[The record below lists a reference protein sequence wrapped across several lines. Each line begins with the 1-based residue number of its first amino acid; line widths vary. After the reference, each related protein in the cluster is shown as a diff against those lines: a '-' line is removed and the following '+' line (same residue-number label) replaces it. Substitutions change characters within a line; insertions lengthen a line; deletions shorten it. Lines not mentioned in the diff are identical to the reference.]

1 MKSRQ
6 ELKIYLKNNKRV
18 VLSLALAIGLF
29 AILLIFDLLSK
40 HFMFKSLVVAGDSK
54 DFIPGFINFVRVENT
69 GAAWG
74 MLAGRPIILII
85 LTIVILIVYLWFYY
99 ARLKKHKN
107 NTSLLLSI
115 SVGFIT
121 GGCIGNLVDRIALG
135 YVRDFINFQF
145 MDFPVFNVADICLTI
160 GVILMIVYFIFF
172 YNREDEYL
180 QLITVHIEKF
190 RDMSE
195 IEKLENK
202 DIIRFSSEDGSEL
215 EDVESENKDLDE
227 KLEGKE
233 RLENKEQ
240 LESKDASEKTDS
252 HTENDNKDDNNSK
265 SEPKDDIKSTKSKL
279 KDGEK

>member
-1 MKSRQ
+1 
-6 ELKIYLKNNKRV
+6 
-18 VLSLALAIGLF
+18 
-29 AILLIFDLLSK
+29 
-40 HFMFKSLVVAGDSK
+40 
-54 DFIPGFINFVRVENT
+54 
-69 GAAWG
+69 
-74 MLAGRPIILII
+74 
-85 LTIVILIVYLWFYY
+85 
-99 ARLKKHKN
+99 
-107 NTSLLLSI
+107 
-115 SVGFIT
+115 
-121 GGCIGNLVDRIALG
+121 
-135 YVRDFINFQF
+135 

-172 YNREDEYL
+172 YNREDKYL

-215 EDVESENKDLDE
+215 EDIESENKDLSE

-252 HTENDNKDDNNSK
+252 HTENDNKDDNNSE
-265 SEPKDDIKSTKSKL
+265 SEQKDDIKSTKSKL
-279 KDGEK
+279 KDGEQ